1 MPYYLHFGE
10 GVCIM
15 MHDMDK
21 ICILLEEKYNTESF
35 SDAKAAVRAFRALG
49 FDTELRVV
57 GEQVQASAQA
67 QEPAAT
73 QEQVQAPAS
82 TQHPSAYGTLYIADS
97 GRLLRELSAC
107 GAAFCAYAHDGN
119 AAEDLSAAE
128 YVLMDL
134 PWVDRD
140 SLEKIWQ
147 RQRNLPWKILE
158 TERCTV
164 REFVPD
170 DLEAV
175 YALYDA
181 EARRFL
187 EPPSEDRVRE
197 GDILAAYIQRVYRLC
212 GYGHWA
218 VLLRETGELVGRMG
232 FSFPAKSWPGP
243 APGATFGYLVRSDWR
258 GQGITREVGAA
269 ILKYG
274 FEQLGFE
281 TIGADASVLNTI
293 SDKILRNFSFVPVAE
308 EQNQR
313 YYILHNKNWRNNP

>member
-1 MPYYLHFGE
+1 
-10 GVCIM
+10 M

-21 ICILLEEKYNTESF
+21 IYILLEEKYNTASLPEAEAA
-35 SDAKAAVRAFRALG
+35 AKAFRALG
-49 FDTELRVV
+49 FDTELRIV
-57 GEQVQASAQA
+57 GAQGLECG
-67 QEPAAT
+67 QEPAHSQGQACGRDQARGQDPLG
-73 QEQVQAPAS
+73 QELS
-82 TQHPSAYGTLYIADS
+82 SCNTLCIADS
-97 GRLLRELSAC
+97 GRLLRELSDC

-119 AAEDLSAAE
+119 ASEDLSLAE

-147 RQRNLPWKILE
+147 RQRNLPWTILE

-175 YALYDA
+175 YGLYDE

-187 EPPSEDRVRE
+187 EPPSEDRVKER
-197 GDILAAYIQRVYRLC
+197 DILAAYIQRVYRLC

-218 VLLRETGELVGRMG
+218 VLSRETGELVGRMG
-232 FSFPAKSWPGP
+232 FSFPARSWPGQ
-243 APGATFGYLVRSDWR
+243 APDATFGYLVRGSWR

-269 ILKYG
+269 ILEYG
-274 FEQLGFE
+274 FKQLGFE
-281 TIGADASVLNTI
+281 SIGADASVLNTI

-313 YYILHNKNWRNNP
+313 YYILHNKNWRNQP

>member
-1 MPYYLHFGE
+1 
-10 GVCIM
+10 M

-21 ICILLEEKYNTESF
+21 ICILLEEKYNTENF
-35 SDAKAAVRAFRALG
+35 SDAEAAVKAFRELG
-49 FDTELRVV
+49 FDTELRVI
-57 GEQVQASAQA
+57 GVQA
-67 QEPAAT
+67 PAAT
-73 QEQVQAPAS
+73 QMQASVQVQVPAA
-82 TQHPSAYGTLYIADS
+82 TQAQTPAATQAQASVQDLSAYGTLCIADS

-107 GAAFCAYAHDGN
+107 GAAFCACAHDGN
-119 AAEDLSAAE
+119 AAEDLSAAD

-147 RQRNLPWKILE
+147 RQRNLPWTILE
-158 TERCTV
+158 TERCIV

-187 EPPSEDRVRE
+187 EPPSEDRVKE
-197 GDILAAYIQRVYRLC
+197 SDILAAYIKRVYRFC

-218 VLLRETGELVGRMG
+218 VLCRETGELIGRMG

-243 APGATFGYLVRSDWR
+243 APDATFGYLVRSDWR
-258 GQGITREVGAA
+258 GRGITREVGAA
-269 ILKYG
+269 ILQYG

-281 TIGADASVLNTI
+281 TIGADASVLNMI